1 MVCSGLAPEGIL
13 SSSSVCH
20 LQALPL
26 LEIFTRF
33 FLKGPFGQFEGPL
46 PPVGIWRS
54 REEASRCGGG
64 SYRAAG
70 GRESESA
77 LGLARRGA
85 GACLAG
91 AAAA

>member
-1 MVCSGLAPEGIL
+1 M

-20 LQALPL
+20 LPALPL
-26 LEIFTRF
+26 PGLEIYEVLLGRGLLGS
-33 FLKGPFGQFEGPL
+33 LKGPL
-46 PPVGIWRS
+46 PSWHLEES
-54 REEASRCGGG
+54 RGGVEVRGGG

-70 GRESESA
+70 GRESA